1 MRDQLRILSVVMV
14 DQIPLFL
21 MSDFGDGVDIN
32 RASSTGAEP
41 SRCPAD
47 VTAGVRPTSRS
58 IHMMLPWRR
67 SWFADFGAIV
77 WFPTIVPLG
86 RPYRWVNSC
95 YGIIARLVQ
104 GCM

>member
-47 VTAGVRPTSRS
+47 VTAGVTADVRPMSRS
-58 IHMMLPWRR
+58 IHTMLP
-67 SWFADFGAIV
+67 
-77 WFPTIVPLG
+77 
-86 RPYRWVNSC
+86 
-95 YGIIARLVQ
+95 
-104 GCM
+104 

>member
-41 SRCPAD
+41 SRCPAGVTAD
-47 VTAGVRPTSRS
+47 VTADSHDVA
-58 IHMMLPWRR
+58 M
-67 SWFADFGAIV
+67 AA
-77 WFPTIVPLG
+77 
-86 RPYRWVNSC
+86 
-95 YGIIARLVQ
+95 LVV
-104 GCM
+104 C

>member
-47 VTAGVRPTSRS
+47 VTAGVRPMSRS
-58 IHMMLPWRR
+58 VSGRR
-67 SWFADFGAIV
+67 H
-77 WFPTIVPLG
+77 G
-86 RPYRWVNSC
+86 RFT
-95 YGIIARLVQ
+95 
-104 GCM
+104 

>member
-32 RASSTGAEP
+32 RASSASAEP

-47 VTAGVRPTSRS
+47 VTADSHDVAMT
-58 IHMMLPWRR
+58 
-67 SWFADFGAIV
+67 A
-77 WFPTIVPLG
+77 
-86 RPYRWVNSC
+86 
-95 YGIIARLVQ
+95 LVV
-104 GCM
+104 C